1 MASTTYSAAMRTRPS
16 RSSRASASEE
26 GVGIAGGVRGGEG
39 VDGEPGGAGSR
50 DGGAVSQRVEEVAVA
65 EEGDAGRAHGA
76 LARGRGDVN
85 LAVAHTKVAAKS
97 TPTRGRGRGGERERR
112 GAATSSPEPS
122 SVEPPGLG
130 VRRGSSRGVARR
142 PQFVGVRRRPGSIA
156 RERDA
161 ERASTRR
168 NQRAARCDAPGWWN
182 ARNSSRNRGR
192 SLLTPPPRPPGPS
205 RSMTEKL
212 RPQFFPR
219 LAVGHA
225 DARRAR
231 DRRAR
236 AMAAQAATLSSDDGS
251 APADAL
257 VDYLR
262 MANTADVL
270 AAIRASAGVGGA
282 EDGDGDGDANGDGD
296 GDARSAR
303 EGGLEG
309 FGAAAQRALVAILE
323 HPISVLHP
331 PGRAYRARLLKAAAL
346 AAERSGDDLDDR
358 LAEAHAATLVAP
370 DDDGWCHKTFA
381 YGPSHLAVTVR
392 AHVNLFEGGT
402 GCHEWPAGFYLAE
415 IAATHPHIFAGR
427 RVVELGAGTGITAAV
442 VARPPATPQNSRCA
456 IAISTPW

>member
-1 MASTTYSAAMRTRPS
+1 
-16 RSSRASASEE
+16 
-26 GVGIAGGVRGGEG
+26 
-39 VDGEPGGAGSR
+39 
-50 DGGAVSQRVEEVAVA
+50 
-65 EEGDAGRAHGA
+65 
-76 LARGRGDVN
+76 
-85 LAVAHTKVAAKS
+85 
-97 TPTRGRGRGGERERR
+97 
-112 GAATSSPEPS
+112 
-122 SVEPPGLG
+122 
-130 VRRGSSRGVARR
+130 
-142 PQFVGVRRRPGSIA
+142 
-156 RERDA
+156 
-161 ERASTRR
+161 
-168 NQRAARCDAPGWWN
+168 
-182 ARNSSRNRGR
+182 
-192 SLLTPPPRPPGPS
+192 
-205 RSMTEKL
+205 
-212 RPQFFPR
+212 
-219 LAVGHA
+219 
-225 DARRAR
+225 
-231 DRRAR
+231 
-236 AMAAQAATLSSDDGS
+236 MAAQAATLSSDDGS

-309 FGAAAQRALVAILE
+309 FGAAAQQALVAILE

-381 YGPSHLAVTVR
+381 YGPSHLAITVR

-442 VARPPATPQNSRCA
+442 VARPPATPAKLTLCDSDLDSLVNLARNLEMNGVRVDETPGRGQGRFPRSEWTGTT
-456 IAISTPW
+456 STRRRSQSFARTS

>member
-1 MASTTYSAAMRTRPS
+1 MLTTPP
-16 RSSRASASEE
+16 RA
-26 GVGIAGGVRGGEG
+26 V
-39 VDGEPGGAGSR
+39 
-50 DGGAVSQRVEEVAVA
+50 
-65 EEGDAGRAHGA
+65 
-76 LARGRGDVN
+76 
-85 LAVAHTKVAAKS
+85 
-97 TPTRGRGRGGERERR
+97 
-112 GAATSSPEPS
+112 
-122 SVEPPGLG
+122 PGL
-130 VRRGSSRGVARR
+130 SR
-142 PQFVGVRRRPGSIA
+142 
-156 RERDA
+156 
-161 ERASTRR
+161 
-168 NQRAARCDAPGWWN
+168 
-182 ARNSSRNRGR
+182 
-192 SLLTPPPRPPGPS
+192 L
-205 RSMTEKL
+205 TEKL

-442 VARPPATPQNSRCA
+442 VARPPATPAKLTLCDSDLDSLVNLARNLEMNGVRVDETPATGTGTVSTLRVDWDDFDPSALAELRADLVIGADILYDPLSIPGLLAATGALLRRENSSERAQVRSRVGSDVTEETASSTRAVFVSALRQPETLRKFEDAAREAGFEPRDVTESLRVDKKRGFRRCEKLERSEFRVHLLSPPA
-456 IAISTPW
+456 DP